1 MILVWTACEG
11 VKAVKRSPTSV
22 EGFYMKDEKK
32 LMQLL
37 SGKRSWFSK
46 TEILIVKTSVQ
57 VQENMSP
64 FQAANIDDS

>member
-1 MILVWTACEG
+1 M
-11 VKAVKRSPTSV
+11 KAVERSPMSA

-37 SGKRSWFSK
+37 SGKRLWFSK

-57 VQENMSP
+57 VHKNMSP
-64 FQAANIDDS
+64 FQAGNIDDP